1 MNFITIIILF
11 YLFLEQ
17 SDIMSIEEVA
27 IISTVTTFLVA
38 FALGAAAMGV
48 IVRFRSRHLAEP
60 KAAISGDHLTMEAN
74 TAYSLQKR
82 NNASGEIGYTG
93 DQEQDTA
100 MEVNCAYATFRFN
113 ENNESETY

>member
-1 MNFITIIILF
+1 
-11 YLFLEQ
+11 
-17 SDIMSIEEVA
+17 MSIEEVT

-48 IVRFRSRHLAEP
+48 IVHCRSSHLA
-60 KAAISGDHLTMEAN
+60 AAISGDHLTMEAN
-74 TAYSLQKR
+74 MVYSLQKK

-113 ENNESETY
+113 ENNEIETY